1 MGLPSFFWFSTAN
14 RWNDSCPCF
23 PWTCWTETISE
34 YCIWFSVRL
43 FVLSFMVAALSSF
56 FWIAAVEWL
65 PVLYEVFLVVVHYVF
80 NGGYLAFFW
89 IFFEFSLVCFV
100 ESIVSQ
106 KKQIVNIVF
115 EKIFISINYNW
126 YIFDNVLKILTIM
139 CGSGILPIFERTF
152 AAGGILLCR
161 RALRRYQRQPV

>member
-1 MGLPSFFWFSTAN
+1 
-14 RWNDSCPCF
+14 
-23 PWTCWTETISE
+23 
-34 YCIWFSVRL
+34 
-43 FVLSFMVAALSSF
+43 MVAALSSF

-115 EKIFISINYNW
+115 EKIFISINYN
-126 YIFDNVLKILTIM
+126 
-139 CGSGILPIFERTF
+139 
-152 AAGGILLCR
+152 
-161 RALRRYQRQPV
+161 